1 MSHEIFRHVKKPT
14 KNLQESAK
22 HHGENDE
29 YLKLRDQILE
39 LKEKEYDLSKLCPNP
54 EFHNLRESFDAFYQ
68 QLRKKYPS

>member
-29 YLKLRDQILE
+29 YLKLRDRILE
-39 LKEKEYDLSKLCPNP
+39 LKEKESDLSKLYQNP

-68 QLRKKYPS
+68 QLRKKYLS